1 MSKKIKDDVIKKP
14 IPNIEDT
21 RDKNNK
27 SDSITISN
35 YKDLDKDKEKDTIE
49 QMLKDKQ
56 DALHSPYYSI
66 DLNTN
71 KVKQNDSIS
80 FMVQANKPQNYN
92 TQEDNKEII
101 NIVHQNYLKLMQHFN
116 KEIDR
121 FLDKDY
127 ASIQDLD
134 TDIYKFNVFYDTNY
148 YYGFN
153 LKVKNLLDEDIKK
166 DYVNKYAD
174 AIASTQY
181 LEIKD
186 VCSNI
191 IDFVNEDIDNTAI
204 KKILDDRDLKDL
216 QQQIKD
222 EYKNLL
228 DKDNKIKNT
237 DDFKKDDI
245 EFFVYNLIRYYV
257 YSNEIS
263 KIELDIELNQAYYK
277 EVKSLYEKINKK
289 IVKIVD
295 NFNKHYNKNTDIE
308 IIDNKSVVKRDTT
321 KLPKTYTIDF
331 DIMKLFNNIYPNYKF
346 KSIDD
351 NRHKD
356 LDIKAKI
363 MFDLDVNNP
372 NNLEDM
378 RLLEFIKNGNIALF
392 PIQSA
397 LINGF
402 IDIRD
407 SQDTID
413 KIVPFLSTLKHITQD
428 KKMRF
433 PKSKKDIQLY
443 EDFMLFFDR
452 CKIQVKIIDR
462 ATNKVVFE
470 VMKPM
475 PLLSNTQAYNNSS
488 GMGYIIGNSILNTL
502 KNELDN
508 LHTTPHQTTLKTSKG
523 YLSTKLPKT
532 PTTIN
537 LSQYIDSKI
546 SQMINSYGKRGT
558 YNGKVNIQPLYDFQ
572 ALYNKHPKPTKDDK
586 KKVREMLNKYLDEKV
601 KNNLIN
607 KYDAIND
614 KKEITQYKIE
624 INKTAKL

>member
-1 MSKKIKDDVIKKP
+1 MSKKTIPSVDDK
-14 IPNIEDT
+14 
-21 RDKNNK
+21 RDKNKK
-27 SDSITISN
+27 SDNITISN
-35 YKDLDKDKEKDTIE
+35 YKELDKNKDKDTIDK
-49 QMLKDKQ
+49 MLKDKQ
-56 DALHSPYYSI
+56 DALHNPNYSI

-71 KVKQNDSIS
+71 RVKQNNRVS
-80 FMVQANKPQNYN
+80 FMVQVNKPKGYKPKD
-92 TQEDNKEII
+92 DNKGIYDL
-101 NIVHQNYLKLMQHFN
+101 VYQDYLRLMHHFDKDLNSFLN
-116 KEIDR
+116 KEY
-121 FLDKDY
+121 LDIQEVKD
-127 ASIQDLD
+127 
-134 TDIYKFNVFYDTNY
+134 DIYLFNNMYDTNY
-148 YYGFN
+148 YNGFN
-153 LKVKNLLDEDIKK
+153 FKVKNLLDEDFKK
-166 DYVNKYAD
+166 DYINKYSD
-174 AIASTQY
+174 AVASTQY
-181 LEIKD
+181 LEINN

-191 IDFVNEDIDNTAI
+191 IDFVNEDIDNTEI
-204 KKILDDRDLKDL
+204 RKILSDEDLKDL
-216 QQQIKD
+216 QQKIKD
-222 EYKNLL
+222 KYSVSDASNDIAEFV
-228 DKDNKIKNT
+228 
-237 DDFKKDDI
+237 DDFNKDDI
-245 EFFVYNLIRYYV
+245 EFFIFDNIKSYINRDVSKWIKK
-257 YSNEIS
+257 EIERN
-263 KIELDIELNQAYYK
+263 KDYYK
-277 EVKSLYEKINKK
+277 EVQELYKTINDKILQ
-289 IVKIVD
+289 IVD
-295 NFNKHYNKNTDIE
+295 NFNSYYDKSTDIE
-308 IIDNKSVVKRDTT
+308 IIDSKSVVKRDNI

-331 DIMKLFNNIYPNYKF
+331 DIMRLFNNIYPNYKF

-378 RLLEFIKNGNIALF
+378 RLLEFIKNGNIALY

-407 SQDTID
+407 NQDTMD
-413 KIVPFLSTLKHITQD
+413 KSVPFLSTLKYITQD
-428 KKMRF
+428 KKLRY

-462 ATNKVVFE
+462 ATNKIVFD
-470 VMKPM
+470 VMKPI
-475 PLLSNTQAYNNSS
+475 PLLKNYQTYSDDK
-488 GMGYIIGNSILNTL
+488 GMGYVIGNSILNIL

-508 LHTTPHQTTLKTSKG
+508 LHTTPHQTTLRANKG

-586 KKVREMLNKYLDEKV
+586 KKVREMLNKYLDEKI

-614 KKEITQYKIE
+614 KKDITQYKLE
-624 INKTAKL
+624 INKDAK